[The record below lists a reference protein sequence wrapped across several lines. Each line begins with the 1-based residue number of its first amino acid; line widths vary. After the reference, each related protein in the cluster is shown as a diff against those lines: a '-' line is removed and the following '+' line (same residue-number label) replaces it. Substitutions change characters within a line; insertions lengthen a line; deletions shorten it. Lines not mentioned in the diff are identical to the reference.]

1 MVGVGVKLQAQNRL
15 RPQDVSSAALK
26 SKVSR
31 WIRRK
36 KRERGE
42 RAVTHKE
49 LRLRPRDAAPS
60 LLSQNVTL

>member
-31 WIRRK
+31 VSVDK
-36 KRERGE
+36 KEEE
-42 RAVTHKE
+42 RA
-49 LRLRPRDAAPS
+49 R
-60 LLSQNVTL
+60 